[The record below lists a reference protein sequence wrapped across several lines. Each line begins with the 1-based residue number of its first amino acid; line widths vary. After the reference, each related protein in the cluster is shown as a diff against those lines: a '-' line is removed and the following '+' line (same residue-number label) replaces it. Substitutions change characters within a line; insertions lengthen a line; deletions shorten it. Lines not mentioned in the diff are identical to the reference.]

1 MIVVRHAALRAQE
14 QQIVWQQIIIE
25 TKEYVSR
32 PAKVKSTVN
41 AKNKSIT
48 TKKQISVYCGFF
60 VAVAGLDAVAGALV
74 SSVADWMVSSLGHP
88 LSI

>member
-1 MIVVRHAALRAQE
+1 VRHAALRAQE

-32 PAKVKSTVN
+32 PTKVKSTVD

-60 VAVAGLDAVAGALV
+60 VAVAGLDAAAGELV